1 MIILT
6 TTAAAQTISVI
17 PRQYDDSSFTLRVR
31 DDSTNVTVDY
41 LNQTGT
47 IAGNYL
53 QFNRAFNPVLV
64 EAHFYD
70 LYLFIDYNFWNTNN
84 SFWNLYDVLWQIDSN
99 FKEDIFRDKIFC
111 TDQDIDQLNDND
123 HYELNKGQFT
133 FYEGF
138 NNTYTVR

>member
-17 PRQYDDSSFTLRVR
+17 PRQYDDSAFTLRVR

-47 IAGNYL
+47 IVGNYL
-53 QFNRAFNPVLV
+53 QFNRAFAPVLV

-70 LYLFIDYNFWNTNN
+70 LYLFIDYNY
-84 SFWNLYDVLWQIDSN
+84 WNLSLIH
-99 FKEDIFRDKIFC
+99 I
-111 TDQDIDQLNDND
+111 
-123 HYELNKGQFT
+123 
-133 FYEGF
+133 
-138 NNTYTVR
+138 